1 MASTKKGQIQWEQQ
15 SMFAKKRVKYY
26 KSTASPKWC
35 GRRRGLQLNVQLV
48 FLILLKGYGIKV
60 LKKHKMVQEEGG
72 GLDSNL
78 MSSLSSL
85 YGRQVNLAR
94 VHWGLHYTTNIESKE
109 RNSVHTKL
117 VDICI
122 VFCTLSNLKYSVVLY
137 IVSCLSWSIHLCCI
151 LPPSAGSRSSLSRV
165 F

>member
-1 MASTKKGQIQWEQQ
+1 
-15 SMFAKKRVKYY
+15 
-26 KSTASPKWC
+26 
-35 GRRRGLQLNVQLV
+35 
-48 FLILLKGYGIKV
+48 
-60 LKKHKMVQEEGG
+60 MVQEEGG

-94 VHWGLHYTTNIESKE
+94 VHRGLHYTTNIESKE

-137 IVSCLSWSIHLCCI
+137 IVFCLT
-151 LPPSAGSRSSLSRV
+151 
-165 F
+165 

>member
-35 GRRRGLQLNVQLV
+35 RRRRRARQQLNVQLV
-48 FLILLKGYGIKV
+48 FFILLKYYGIKV

-122 VFCTLSNLKYSVVLY
+122 VFCTLSNLKYSLVLY
-137 IVSCLSWSIHLCCI
+137 IVSCLTWSIQLCCI
-151 LPPSAGSRSSLSRV
+151 LSPQPGHGQV
-165 F
+165 